1 MLDLEP
7 FEALALSLHHSP
19 GTLAVLVGSGLSR
32 SAGISTG
39 WEITLDLV
47 RRYAAV
53 KGVMESEDWPAWYK
67 AQAGSEPNYSE
78 LLDALAATPSER
90 REILHGYI
98 EPQPEAGTDARRPT
112 KAHHAIARLVAD
124 GRVRVIVTTNF
135 DRLLENA
142 LRDAGV
148 EPTVIAHD
156 DALAGAVPLVHA
168 RCTVIKVHGDY
179 LDNRIKNT
187 DGELAAY
194 GPAMNGLL
202 DEVFDRFGLLAVGW
216 SGEWDHALRDA
227 ILRAPSRRYPF
238 YWAGRGDP
246 TPLAADLITQRQG
259 RSFAIADA
267 DSFFSR
273 LDSTLQALTQ
283 AGRPHPVSAAM
294 AVAVAKRYCR
304 DEALALEWTE
314 LLAAEAAKI
323 RQFVED
329 PAFHPGAPDN
339 ASLNDLIKRFTA
351 CSEVFRRICLIA
363 GRWGEPNAAQALA
376 RVLRDLQFREMPRD
390 GYTYLRALR
399 SFAASLGFY
408 WFLAGCVAGE
418 RWALAVEMLQAEIR
432 LEARDLHFATILP
445 PAAYE
450 TVEWKFLAGL
460 ENRHTPISDYLVEA
474 LRREIGDIAVTA
486 HETDRIFDDVE
497 LLIAIEFSHHR
508 QRRVQAGTASWFWA
522 PVGRF
527 VWRGSRG
534 DGDVR
539 PRLDEVVAGLGD
551 HPWLVAGL
559 AGGELAN
566 VKVAV
571 TALRSYM
578 ANYRVF

>member
-1 MLDLEP
+1 LLDLEP

-19 GTLAVLVGSGLSR
+19 GTLAILVGSGLSR
-32 SAGISTG
+32 SAGIATG

-53 KGVMESEDWPAWYK
+53 KGVTEVADWPAWYK
-67 AQAGSEPNYSE
+67 AETGRDPNYSE

-98 EPQPEAGTDARRPT
+98 EPQPDAGGDARRPT

-124 GRVRVIVTTNF
+124 GRVRVIITTNF

-148 EPTVIAHD
+148 EPIVIAHE

-179 LDNRIKNT
+179 LDSRIKNT
-187 DGELAAY
+187 DAELGAY
-194 GPAMNGLL
+194 GSAMNDLL
-202 DEVFDRFGLLAVGW
+202 DEVFDRFGLISVGW
-216 SGEWDHALRDA
+216 SGEWDQALRDA
-227 ILRAPSRRYPF
+227 IQRAPSRRYPF
-238 YWAGRGDP
+238 YWAARGVP
-246 TPLAADLITQRQG
+246 APLAADLIEQRKG
-259 RSFAIADA
+259 RSFTIADA
-267 DSFFSR
+267 DSFFFR
-273 LDSTLQALTQ
+273 LDNTLQALAQ

-323 RQFVED
+323 RQFVLD
-329 PAFHPGAPDN
+329 PAFHQGAPDT
-339 ASLNDLIKRFTA
+339 ASLNDLINRFIA
-351 CSEVFRRICLIA
+351 RSEVFRRVCLVA
-363 GRWGEPNAAQALA
+363 GRWGGPSAAQALA
-376 RVLRDLQFREMPRD
+376 RILRELQFREAPRD
-390 GYTYLRALR
+390 GYVCLRSLR

-418 RWALAVEMLQAEIR
+418 RWTLAIEMMRAKIR
-432 LEARDLHFATILP
+432 LESTDLHYATVLP
-445 PAAYE
+445 PSAFE
-450 TVEWKFLAGL
+450 HVDWKFLTGM
-460 ENRHTPISDYLVEA
+460 ENRHTPVSDYLVEV
-474 LRREIGDIAVTA
+474 LRGEISDIAVPA
-486 HETDRIFDDVE
+486 SETDRLFDDVE
-497 LLIAIEFSHHR
+497 QLIAIEFAHHR
-508 QRRVQAGTASWFWA
+508 QRRVEAGNSSWFWA

-534 DGDVR
+534 SGDFQ
-539 PRLDEVVAGLGD
+539 PRLDEVVADPGD

-559 AGGELAN
+559 AGGDLAN
-566 VKVAV
+566 IKVAV
-571 TALRSYM
+571 TALRGHM
-578 ANYRVF
+578 ANCRIF